1 MKLYEINE
9 ALAQFSIEDLIDE
22 ETGEILNKEGFDK
35 LNELQMAK
43 SEKEINIALIIKNKR
58 AEAEALNV
66 EKNKLAKREK
76 SKLNEIDFWE
86 NYWRWSLDGERID
99 DARVQVTYRKGNKL
113 DETFAKLDLIPDKYK
128 VQKIELAK
136 SMLKQAIKEGLVSDA
151 DLKDWGL
158 KIDNTPS
165 MIIK

>member
-1 MKLYEINE
+1 MTLYEINE
-9 ALAQFSIEDLIDE
+9 ALANIDWSQVVDT
-22 ETGEILNKEGFDK
+22 ETGEIMNFENYNLLKNLN
-35 LNELQMAK
+35 LAK
-43 SEKEINIALIIKNKR
+43 QEKEINVALLIKNLKSD
-58 AEAEALNV
+58 AEALNN

-76 SKLNEIDFWE
+76 ATNNKIEWLEG
-86 NYWRWSLDGERID
+86 YLRWSLNGEKIN
-99 DARVQVTYRKGNKL
+99 DARVQVSYRKGNKL

-158 KIDNTPS
+158 KIDETTS